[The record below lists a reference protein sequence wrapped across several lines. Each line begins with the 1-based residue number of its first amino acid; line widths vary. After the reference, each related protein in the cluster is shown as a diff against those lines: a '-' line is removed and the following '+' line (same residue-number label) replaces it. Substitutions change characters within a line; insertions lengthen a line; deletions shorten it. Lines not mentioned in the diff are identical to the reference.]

1 MELSTKT
8 RGGPIGCLFVVSLS
22 FSFAL
27 HSLKEFAVPQSPR
40 SGREGDV
47 LAVVSQ
53 SGPTVSFFD
62 AASDRH
68 LGTTEVPAEPH
79 EVCFDPTQRLLW
91 CTTTYQSGYYHAN
104 GGRRTELT
112 VLDPDT
118 RRIVEVV
125 DLAPEHGPHGLALDA
140 ARGRLYVSVE
150 GSADRP
156 GGVVVIDTG
165 TRRPLG
171 RIDTDA
177 PGPHWFAID
186 PAGRTGYATNKEAPF
201 VSVVDLERGVLT
213 AKVEVPGSEGL
224 AVSGDGAHV
233 FVASPYAGSF
243 FTDAEERPATGI
255 RVIEART
262 ASVVDALPTEDVVLP
277 VHLTSTGKLL
287 AGEVRMTPDPG
298 SQLGRQ
304 APGRLTVFSA
314 DTRKPLGEVEVGLC
328 PLTLTSSPDGRL
340 AYVSCVV
347 SSTVDVIDLETLER
361 LARLDLAKR
370 AAPGAHGLAYVP
382 RPA

>member
-1 MELSTKT
+1 MQ
-8 RGGPIGCLFVVSLS
+8 
-22 FSFAL
+22 
-27 HSLKEFAVPQSPR
+27 QSPR
-40 SGREGDV
+40 AGREGDV

-62 AASDRH
+62 AATDRQ
-68 LGTTEVPAEPH
+68 LGTVEVLAEPH
-79 EVCFDPTQRLLW
+79 ELCFDPTQRLLW
-91 CTTTYQSGYYHAN
+91 CTTAYHSGYYHAN
-104 GGRRTELT
+104 SGRRTELT
-112 VLDPDT
+112 VIDPDT

-125 DLAPEHGPHGLALDA
+125 DLAPEHGPHGLALDT
-140 ARGRLYVSVE
+140 ARRRLYVSVE

-156 GGVVVIDTG
+156 GGVVVIDTA

-213 AKVEVPGSEGL
+213 AKAEVPGSEGL
-224 AVSGDGAHV
+224 AVSADGTHV

-243 FTDAEERPATGI
+243 SAAEERPPTGI
-255 RVIEART
+255 RVIDART
-262 ASVVDALPTEDVVLP
+262 ASVVDTLPTEDIILP

-287 AGEVRMTPDPG
+287 AGEVRTAPDPA
-298 SQLGRQ
+298 SRLGRH

-314 DTRKPLGEVEVGLC
+314 DTRKQLGAVEVGHC
-328 PLTLTSSPDGRL
+328 PLTITSSPDGRI
-340 AYVSCVV
+340 AYVSCVA
-347 SSTVDVIDLETLER
+347 SSTVDIVDLETLEG
-361 LARLDLAKR
+361 LARLDIAKR
-370 AAPGAHGLAYVP
+370 GEPGAHGLAYVP
-382 RPA
+382 RAA

>member
-1 MELSTKT
+1 MSSASSMASE
-8 RGGPIGCLFVVSLS
+8 
-22 FSFAL
+22 
-27 HSLKEFAVPQSPR
+27 HQSPR
-40 SGREGDV
+40 AGRDGDV

-53 SGPTVSFFD
+53 SGPTISFFD
-62 AASDRH
+62 AVSDRH
-68 LGTTEVPAEPH
+68 IDTIDIVAEPH

-91 CTTTYQSGYYHAN
+91 CTTSYHSGYYHAN
-104 GGRRTELT
+104 SGRRTELT
-112 VLDPDT
+112 VIDPDT
-118 RRIVEVV
+118 RRIVEVI
-125 DLAPEHGPHGLALDA
+125 DLAPEHGPHGLALDTE
-140 ARGRLYVSVE
+140 RRRLYVSVE

-156 GGVVVIDTG
+156 GGVVVIDTE

-201 VSVVDLERGVLT
+201 VSVVDLERGVLS

-224 AVSGDGAHV
+224 AVSADGAHAY
-233 FVASPYAGSF
+233 VASPYAGSF
-243 FTDAEERPATGI
+243 LAADGNRPDTGI
-255 RVIEART
+255 KVIDART
-262 ASVVDALPTEDVVLP
+262 ASVVDTLPTDGVVLP

-287 AGEVRMTPDPG
+287 VGELRMEADPA

-314 DTRKPLGEVEVGLC
+314 DTRKRLGELEVGLF
-328 PLTLTSSPDGRL
+328 PLTITSSPDGRI

-347 SSTVDVIDLETLER
+347 SSTVHIVDLETLRE
-361 LARLDLAKR
+361 LSRLDIAK
-370 AAPGAHGLAYVP
+370 AGEPGAHGLAYIP
-382 RPA
+382 RPV